1 MLQEDVN
8 WRFLVRLLDLPPPV
22 FQSLI
27 CVINHA
33 QSPQNRMHRL
43 KNYVRNTFDAAETTE
58 HSPDQ
63 LFHRLES
70 KRFSLWIWIGPT
82 QSRLTFYCHKGF
94 FFDNELKYSY
104 LTWQAW
110 EGPLQLETFRACNHF
125 HNHHGVDIPKKSF
138 FDRLDRILSENST

>member
-33 QSPQNRMHRL
+33 QQSARSRMQRL
-43 KNYVRNTFDAAETTE
+43 KNYVRDTFDAAETTE
-58 HSPDQ
+58 HSPEQ
-63 LFHRLES
+63 LFHRLQHNI
-70 KRFSLWIWIGPT
+70 FSLFLWIAPT
-82 QSRLTFYCHKGF
+82 QSRITICSQKGF
-94 FFDNELKYSY
+94 FTDNELKYFY

-110 EGPLQLETFRACNHF
+110 EGPLQPETFRDF
-125 HNHHGVDIPKKSF
+125 HNHHGVDMPKKSF
-138 FDRLDRILSENST
+138 FGLLHPL